1 MNGEREQATQSHA
14 PIGSLF
20 IVLAL
25 TTAGR
30 REAILDLTWDRVNF
44 ERGLIQLGDGRKRT
58 KGRATVPIHES
69 ARPYLEAAFKAKRT
83 RHVIEYADRAV
94 RSVRTGFD
102 NACAA
107 AGLDDVSPHVLRHT
121 AAVQMA
127 EGGAPMSEIA
137 AVLGHSD
144 SRITERVYAK
154 YSPGYLAKA
163 VGKIGW
169 TVRPGA
175 E

>member
-154 YSPGYLAKA
+154 YSPGYLRKA
-163 VGKIGW
+163 VSAIGW
-169 TVRPGA
+169 R
-175 E
+175 

>member
-1 MNGEREQATQSHA
+1 MGFTVHLRRNSDGLVRQIKQDGNWTGEDGHEFLWTEGNFGCDCNRH
-14 PIGSLF
+14 LF
-20 IVLAL
+20 
-25 TTAGR
+25 
-30 REAILDLTWDRVNF
+30 F
-44 ERGLIQLGDGRKRT
+44 ER
-58 KGRATVPIHES
+58 
-69 ARPYLEAAFKAKRT
+69 
-83 RHVIEYADRAV
+83 
-94 RSVRTGFD
+94 
-102 NACAA
+102 A
-107 AGLDDVSPHVLRHT
+107 AGDEPAWDDLECGQSAYTIVKVTNVLRHT